1 VAIGATS
8 SSLHAGHRG
17 GGGQFGGCFVH
28 SASRSGETTPPAT
41 WHRPAAAVF
50 TLILLVANPAQAT
63 EPLCDALA
71 GLGGAAEAL
80 RRGQPAAG
88 VHLARTARAALPR
101 GPIQAQA
108 TAILALALLRT
119 QGPAEAEETF
129 AAALAAPELDLT
141 PSMRGVLERARR
153 PADRPAEDRSGRVT
167 PEPTG
172 PERLQRAE
180 LLLQQ
185 GQPASALAEA
195 ELAAASSPPAPA
207 APATLLQAIALAALG
222 RLDEASE
229 LALPLSESGEAG
241 VRRGAN
247 WLLARAAS
255 RAGRTG
261 EATARYA
268 SVAEGQALVPG
279 LGERRSRDLADESA
293 YLSAWLWYDAGQFGR
308 AVSRL
313 DAFARARPAS
323 PRAADARWFAAWASF
338 RTGDRRAAQARLQR
352 LESGPLADAALYW
365 HGRLSGSRERLRRAA
380 IAGGDG
386 WYGWLARRR
395 LAQLR
400 APAPPWPAIDLP
412 AQPGSSSPGPS
423 QLGEAVALLSFGW
436 REAALQELESKAQ
449 RGTERATVLDICRLA
464 TFAGEPALALRVA
477 RDLLGQARSSER
489 WLYPA
494 PFEELLPAVSRA
506 TGLDA
511 ALLLALV
518 RRESGFSPEARS
530 LAGALGLGQLLPSTA
545 DRLGALT
552 GLATAPALGLGDPA
566 TNLPLAALYL
576 GLLRDRF
583 GNDAAALAAYNAGP
597 AAPAAWIGSRA
608 AMPLDEWVEN
618 VPYKETRTYVKA
630 VLSAREVYRR
640 LEGLPPLLDPA
651 ALVTA
656 PGEGVAF

>member
-1 VAIGATS
+1 M
-8 SSLHAGHRG
+8 
-17 GGGQFGGCFVH
+17 
-28 SASRSGETTPPAT
+28 
-41 WHRPAAAVF
+41 AAPVRAV
-50 TLILLVANPAQAT
+50 
-63 EPLCDALA
+63 EPFCDALA

-80 RRGQPAAG
+80 RKGEPAAG
-88 VHLARTARAALPR
+88 VHLAMTARAALPR
-101 GPIQAQA
+101 GPLRSQA
-108 TAILALALLRT
+108 TALLALALLRA
-119 QGPAEAEETF
+119 QRPAEAEEPL
-129 AAALAAPELDLT
+129 AAALASPELDLA
-141 PSMRGVLERARR
+141 PSMRAVLERARR
-153 PADRPAEDRSGRVT
+153 PADGTGQDPAGRDAAT
-167 PEPTG
+167 LEPTG
-172 PERLQRAE
+172 PERMQRAE

-185 GQPASALAEA
+185 GQAASALAEA
-195 ELAAASSPPAPA
+195 ERAAGSSPPAPA
-207 APATLLQAIALAALG
+207 APASLLQALALAALG
-222 RLDEASE
+222 RFDEASE
-229 LALPLSESGEAG
+229 LALPLSESAEAG
-241 VRRGAN
+241 VRRGAR

-255 RAGRTG
+255 RAGRTE
-261 EATARYA
+261 EAAARYA

-308 AVSRL
+308 AVTRL
-313 DAFARARPAS
+313 DAFVRAHPAS

-338 RTGDRRAAQARLQR
+338 RAGDRRAAQARLER
-352 LESGPLADAALYW
+352 LEGGPFADAALYW

-412 AQPGSSSPGPS
+412 DRAGPGLSGPAP
-423 QLGEAVALLSFGW
+423 LGEAVALLSFGW

-449 RGTERATVLDICRLA
+449 RGAERATVLDICRLA

-477 RDLLGQARSSER
+477 RDLLGQARRSER

-494 PFEELLPAVSRA
+494 PYEELLPAVARA
-506 TGLDA
+506 AGLDA
-511 ALLLALV
+511 ALLLAVV
-518 RRESGFSPEARS
+518 RRESSFRPEARS

-545 DRLGALT
+545 DRLGTVT
-552 GLATAPALGLGDPA
+552 GLSAAPTARLGDPA

-597 AAPAAWIGSRA
+597 AAPAAWTGARA
-608 AMPLDEWVEN
+608 ATPIDEWVEN
-618 VPYKETRTYVKA
+618 VPYKETRTYVKS
-630 VLSAREVYRR
+630 VLAAREVYRR

-651 ALVTA
+651 ALVSA
-656 PGEGVAF
+656 PAAGVAF